1 MVAITVQGA
10 QLIKRVVERI
20 YQGITFELDNGIT
33 EFYKFSEHIRRIR
46 EKHGV
51 TYKRKAEEI
60 EHTIKMRK
68 EQLFGLPVLRDSTWE
83 EIFNI
88 DYRDDSVLQVYLN
101 SVLRQEKLN
110 PEEEFLRNYKVQGE
124 HAGLTQFIEQRA
136 EERNANI
143 WRHTN
148 QRLAAFLIELDSEV
162 THQSL
167 GVKVMSSFV
176 KRYGEPFHQGFRDLS
191 NLERFN
197 VSYSTPL
204 LFEMCC
210 MESILEHNI
219 IMRMK
224 EEGVHNLEFGDE
236 KIDPIALLRELFIIC
251 LPHPK
256 KINNMLRS
264 PYSWFVKLWGVGAD
278 QVTVLTSGAGDD
290 RNSKRRFMTNIK
302 RIPIRTPPFLGE
314 ILYWNRKIQFR
325 KRLKR
330 RSLYSQELG
339 MHHYSLPVFQSMLRN
354 VYTRPFYP
362 FKQSNLML
370 ASFLLSLQVITGYG
384 RAWVKNVGTDFEKQM
399 KPTPGNLI
407 AEVSER
413 TRENFIQ
420 AYNEA
425 REKREEIVKPED
437 LYTSMLR
444 LARNTSSGFA
454 AEILIQKRFGPNKRK
469 EFVKINSRIKAVVI
483 FTRGH
488 IVFTPAEL
496 EKKYDTT
503 ELYQTKGSRDVPI
516 KATRTI
522 YSINLSVLVPQ
533 LIVTLPL
540 NEYFARVGGNTSPE
554 YKKLGGKII
563 VGDLEAT
570 GSRVIDAADCF
581 RNSGDKDILVIA
593 IDYSEYD
600 THLTRYNFRKGMLE
614 GIREAMKHYK
624 DLRYEGYSLD
634 QIIDFG
640 YGEGRVSK
648 TLMEWK
654 KGMCSELPLDKYL
667 SLSEAERIQ
676 GDFKTPKGV
685 LPVTTIDVAKKI
697 GVSDNFNPLDFATEG
712 SDLALNRYSTYRAK
726 IQHWSVIFMHNK
738 AIGGLIQSELQ
749 KEPMHDIT
757 FLSEQ
762 YVGDDTLFYC
772 KLHTTDRTKVQKMI
786 TTFFDTVA
794 KCGHEAAPSKTM
806 ITPYSVEKTQT
817 HAKQGVYVPQD
828 RMMIISSERRKD
840 IEDVQGYVRSQVQ
853 TMVTKVSRGFC
864 HDLAQ
869 MILMLKTTFI
879 GAWKMKRTIKEGGT
893 YRDRKFDSN
902 EEDGFTLVML
912 KNPLALYVPIGWNG
926 YGAHPAAI
934 NIVMTEEMF
943 LDSMCIGKLDEIMAP
958 ILKIKGKI
966 PPAWN
971 ETQADKRAIG
981 SETKMAFF
989 SKMARPAVQIALNN
1003 REIMDAVEHLPLG
1016 DFSPGRLSRTMM
1028 HSALLKES
1036 KARSLLPAGYELDY
1050 QKSINVWLE
1059 DQVTVAMR
1067 EKPGVISTSYGKLFH
1082 LYFEEDIIEA
1092 PYMFP
1097 GPNLSPPI
1105 LYPERW
1111 KIGTPVVVRAS
1122 VRFRLIRLKVILR
1135 KDVVNAGIYN
1145 RLIQFWN
1152 GNREVGARIILG
1164 SDLTTVF
1171 TLMNIGNKV
1180 AEELSEYIPRG
1191 KIRFDALKLL
1201 KKGIA
1206 GDEFPM
1212 SLDIA
1217 TQVMVDKYIKYPHQL
1232 TKTELDAVVLYC
1244 SQIVMLRAACGLPLK
1259 RMRLVVLDEAKRRFK
1274 VRAQRFRTHI
1284 PRIKVIKKLMDLNR
1298 MGVRRLENQ
1307 FV

>member
-10 QLIKRVVERI
+10 ELIKRVVERI
-20 YQGITFELDNGIT
+20 YPGTSFDLSEGVI
-33 EFYKFSEHIRRIR
+33 EFYKFSDHIRRIR

-51 TYKRKAEEI
+51 VYKRKAEEI
-60 EHTIKMRK
+60 ERNIKLRK
-68 EQLFGLPVLRDSTWE
+68 EELFGIPVLRDSTWE
-83 EIFNI
+83 EVFNI
-88 DYRDDSVLQVYLN
+88 DYKDDAVFQVYMN
-101 SVLRQEKLN
+101 SVLRQEDLE
-110 PEEEFLRNYKVQGE
+110 PEEEFLRNYRVQGE

-136 EERNANI
+136 KNEMQIYGDIPIKI
-143 WRHTN
+143 W
-148 QRLAAFLIELDSEV
+148 AAFLLELDFE
-162 THQSL
+162 TKHQSL
-167 GVKVMSSFV
+167 GVKVMSSFI
-176 KRYGEPFHQGFRDLS
+176 KRFGEPFHQGFRDLS
-191 NLERFN
+191 NLENFN

-224 EEGVHNLEFGDE
+224 EEGIQTLEYGDE
-236 KIDPIALLRELFIIC
+236 RIDPVALLRELFIVC

-264 PYSWFVKLWGVGAD
+264 PYSWFVKMWGVGAE
-278 QVTVLTSGAGDD
+278 QITVLTSGAGDD
-290 RNSKRRFMTNIK
+290 RNSKDVFYDRYQTN
-302 RIPIRTPPFLGE
+302 L
-314 ILYWNRKIQFR
+314 NRYVDIFKCKFYSDS
-325 KRLKR
+325 LK
-330 RSLYSQELG
+330 SNSDKVQEAITYSQNLG
-339 MHHYSLPVFQSMLRN
+339 MHHYGLPVFESLLRS
-354 VYTRPFYP
+354 VYKRPFYP

-384 RAWVKNVGTDFEKQM
+384 RAWVKNVGTDFDKQM
-399 KPTPGNLI
+399 KPTPDNLI
-407 AEVSER
+407 AQVSEG
-413 TRENFIQ
+413 TRDNFIQ

-425 REKREEIVKPED
+425 KEKREEIVKPED

-469 EFVKINSRIKAVVI
+469 ELVKINSRIKAVVI

-488 IVFTPAEL
+488 IVFTPTEL
-496 EKKYDTT
+496 EKKYNTA

-570 GSRVIDAADCF
+570 GSRVVDAADCF

-600 THLTRYNFRKGMLE
+600 THLTHYNFRKGMLE
-614 GIREAMKHYK
+614 GIRESMKPYK
-624 DLRYEGYSLD
+624 DLRYEGYDLD
-634 QIIDFG
+634 QIIEFG
-640 YGEGRVSK
+640 YGEGRVSRTLWNGKRRVFK
-648 TLMEWK
+648 TT
-654 KGMCSELPLDKYL
+654 LDKYL
-667 SLSEAERIQ
+667 SLSEAERAQ
-676 GDFKTPKGV
+676 GEFKVPKGV
-685 LPVTTIDVAKKI
+685 LPVSTVNVAERI
-697 GVSDNFNPLDFATEG
+697 EVERGFNTLISATDG
-712 SDLALNRYSTYRAK
+712 SDLALIDTHLSGENSTLIAN
-726 IQHWSVIFMHNK
+726 SMHNK
-738 AIGGLIQSELQ
+738 AIGGLIQSELK
-749 KEPMHDIT
+749 KEHMHDIT

-772 KLHTTDRTKVQKMI
+772 KLHTTDRTKVQQMI
-786 TTFFDTVA
+786 TKIFETVT

-817 HAKQGVYVPQD
+817 HAKQGIYVPQD

-869 MILMLKTTFI
+869 LILMLKTTFI
-879 GAWKMKRTIKEGGT
+879 GAWKMKRTIKEEGI

-902 EEDGFTLVML
+902 EEDGYTLVML
-912 KNPLALYVPIGWNG
+912 RNPLALYVPIGWNG
-926 YGAHPAAI
+926 YGAHPVAI

-943 LDSMCIGKLDEIMAP
+943 LDSMCINSLDEVMRP
-958 ILKIKGKI
+958 VLKIRGKI
-966 PPAWN
+966 PPTWN
-971 ETQADKRAIG
+971 ETEADKRAIG
-981 SETKMAFF
+981 SETKMSFF

-1003 REIMDAVEHLPLG
+1003 REIMEAVEHLPLG
-1016 DFSPGRLSRTMM
+1016 DFSPGKLSRTMM

-1036 KARSLLPAGYELDY
+1036 KARSLLAAGYELDY
-1050 QKSINVWLE
+1050 QKSLNAWSEERVM
-1059 DQVTVAMR
+1059 VAMR
-1067 EKPGVISTSYGKLFH
+1067 EEPGVISTSYGKLFD
-1082 LYFEEDIIEA
+1082 LYFEDEVMEA

-1097 GPNLSPPI
+1097 DQNLSPQFYI
-1105 LYPERW
+1105 QKM
-1111 KIGTPVVVRAS
+1111 KIGPRCS
-1122 VRFRLIRLKVILR
+1122 SRIRTSYVDRIDVILR
-1135 KDVVNAGIYN
+1135 KDVVMRGFITANT
-1145 RLIQFWN
+1145 
-1152 GNREVGARIILG
+1152 ILNVIEKLG
-1164 SDLTTVF
+1164 TNHTASDLTTVF
-1171 TLMNIGNKV
+1171 TLMNIESKV
-1180 AEELSEYIPRG
+1180 AEELSEYITSE

-1206 GDEFPM
+1206 GDEFTM
-1212 SLDIA
+1212 SIDVA
-1217 TQVMVDKYIKYPHQL
+1217 TQAMVDKFIKYPHQL

-1244 SQIVMLRAACGLPLK
+1244 SQIIMLRAACGLPLK
-1259 RMRLVVLDEAKRRFK
+1259 KMRLVVLDEAKRRFK

-1298 MGVRRLENQ
+1298 MSVRRLENQ

>member
-60 EHTIKMRK
+60 EHNIKMRK
-68 EQLFGLPVLRDSTWE
+68 EQLFGLPVLHDSTWE

-88 DYRDDSVLQVYLN
+88 DYKDDSVLQVYMN
-101 SVLRQEKLN
+101 SVLRQEELD

-136 EERNANI
+136 KNEMQI
-143 WRHTN
+143 YGDIPIKVW
-148 QRLAAFLIELDSEV
+148 AAFLIELDSEV
-162 THQSL
+162 NHQSL

-224 EEGVHNLEFGDE
+224 EEGIHNLEFGDE

-290 RNSKRRFMTNIK
+290 RNSKDVFYDKYQTNA
-302 RIPIRTPPFLGE
+302 
-314 ILYWNRKIQFR
+314 NRYVDIFKCKFYTESQKSNSEKIEEAI
-325 KRLKR
+325 
-330 RSLYSQELG
+330 LYSQELG
-339 MHHYSLPVFQSMLRN
+339 MHHYSLPVFQSMLRS

-399 KPTPGNLI
+399 KPAPGNLI

-454 AEILIQKRFGPNKRK
+454 AEILIQKKFGPNKRK

-488 IVFTPAEL
+488 IVFTPTEL

-614 GIREAMKHYK
+614 GIREAMKYYK

-640 YGEGRVSK
+640 YGEGRVAK
-648 TLMEWK
+648 TLWNGK
-654 KGMCSELPLDKYL
+654 RHVFRTTLDRYL
-667 SLSEAERIQ
+667 SLSEAERTQ

-697 GVSDNFNPLDFATEG
+697 EVSDNFNTLVSATDG
-712 SDLALNRYSTYRAK
+712 SDLALIDTHLSGENSTLIAN
-726 IQHWSVIFMHNK
+726 SMHNK
-738 AIGGLIQSELQ
+738 AIGSLIQSELQ
-749 KEPMHDIT
+749 KEHMHDIT

-786 TTFFDTVA
+786 TTIFDTVA

-958 ILKIKGKI
+958 ISKIKGKI

-1036 KARSLLPAGYELDY
+1036 KARSLLAAGYELDY

-1067 EKPGVISTSYGKLFH
+1067 EEPGVISTSYGKLFD

-1097 GPNLSPPI
+1097 DQNLSPQFYI
-1105 LYPERW
+1105 QKM
-1111 KIGTPVVVRAS
+1111 KIGPRCS
-1122 VRFRLIRLKVILR
+1122 SRIRTSYVDKIDVILR
-1135 KDVVNAGIYN
+1135 KDVVMRGFITANT
-1145 RLIQFWN
+1145 
-1152 GNREVGARIILG
+1152 ILNVIEKLG
-1164 SDLTTVF
+1164 TNHTASDLTTVF
-1171 TLMNIGNKV
+1171 TLMNIENKV
-1180 AEELSEYIPRG
+1180 AEELSEYITSE

-1206 GDEFPM
+1206 GDEFTM

-1298 MGVRRLENQ
+1298 MSVRRLENQ